1 MEAMTKKRIIKKW
14 AAAEK
19 LAVENI
25 LLKEKIK
32 DTRILEM
39 SEAHFKQQSE
49 FWRLQCYDTHDQ
61 WLDSMAELIEYR
73 KAEDKINDD
82 IDRYTEEIG
91 KALNIFKKRRLI
103 KERKIFFLLKKAFID
118 SKATQGE

>member
-1 MEAMTKKRIIKKW
+1 MTKKRNRSKRAEVKKLIKK
-14 AAAEK
+14 
-19 LAVENI
+19 NRI
-25 LLKEKIK
+25 LKKRIR

-61 WLDSMAELIEYR
+61 WLDSMTELIEYR
-73 KAEDKINDD
+73 KAEDKINED

-103 KERKIFFLLKKAFID
+103 KERKTLFLVKKAFID
-118 SKATQGE
+118 SKETQGE

>member
-1 MEAMTKKRIIKKW
+1 MTKKRIVKKW
-14 AAAEK
+14 SDAEK

-61 WLDSMAELIEYR
+61 WLDSMTELIEYR
-73 KAEDKINDD
+73 EAEDKVNEA

-91 KALNIFKKRRLI
+91 KPLNLFKKRRLI
-103 KERKIFFLLKKAFID
+103 KERKTLFLVKKAFID
-118 SKATQGE
+118 SKAIQGE

>member
-1 MEAMTKKRIIKKW
+1 MAKKRIVKKW
-14 AAAEK
+14 ADVEK

-49 FWRLQCYDTHDQ
+49 FWRLQYWTDVNKVDT
-61 WLDSMAELIEYR
+61 
-73 KAEDKINDD
+73 KIDT
-82 IDRYTEEIG
+82 I
-91 KALNIFKKRRLI
+91 
-103 KERKIFFLLKKAFID
+103 
-118 SKATQGE
+118 

>member
-1 MEAMTKKRIIKKW
+1 MTKKRIVKKW
-14 AAAEK
+14 ADAEK

-32 DTRILEM
+32 DTRVLEM

-49 FWRLQCYDTHDQ
+49 FWRLQCYDTNDQ
-61 WLDSMAELIEYR
+61 WLDAMSELTKYR
-73 KAEDKINDD
+73 DAEDKINED

-103 KERKIFFLLKKAFID
+103 KERKTLFLVKKAFID

>member
-1 MEAMTKKRIIKKW
+1 MTKKRIVKKW
-14 AAAEK
+14 ADVEK

-61 WLDSMAELIEYR
+61 WLDSMTELIEYR
-73 KAEDKINDD
+73 EAEDKINEA

-91 KALNIFKKRRLI
+91 KPLNFFKKRRLI
-103 KERKIFFLLKKAFID
+103 KERKTLFLLKKAFLE
-118 SKATQGE
+118 SKAK

>member
-1 MEAMTKKRIIKKW
+1 MTKKRIVKKW
-14 AAAEK
+14 ADAEK

-32 DTRILEM
+32 DTRVLEM

-61 WLDSMAELIEYR
+61 WLDSMTELIEYR
-73 KAEDKINDD
+73 EAEDKINEA

-91 KALNIFKKRRLI
+91 KPLNLFKKRRLI
-103 KERKIFFLLKKAFID
+103 KERKILFLVKKAFIE
-118 SKATQGE
+118 SKPK